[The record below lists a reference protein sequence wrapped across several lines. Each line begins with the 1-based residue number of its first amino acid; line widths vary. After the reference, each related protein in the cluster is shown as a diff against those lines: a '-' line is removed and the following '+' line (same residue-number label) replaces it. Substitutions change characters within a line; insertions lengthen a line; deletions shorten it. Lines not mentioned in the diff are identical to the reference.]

1 MTRKL
6 AAILA
11 VDVVSYSRLMSDNE
25 PGALAALQTHR
36 AEVIAPSIVNH
47 GGREEAIGHQDRAGG
62 DQRHAEPVWRGQ
74 AREKHTPNSATSTS
88 ESLSIGATLAA
99 ASPGRTGCQPRQ
111 EQKEI
116 AS

>member
-47 GGREEAIGHQDRAGG
+47 GGREA
-62 DQRHAEPVWRGQ
+62 QR
-74 AREKHTPNSATSTS
+74 
-88 ESLSIGATLAA
+88 
-99 ASPGRTGCQPRQ
+99 
-111 EQKEI
+111 
-116 AS
+116 